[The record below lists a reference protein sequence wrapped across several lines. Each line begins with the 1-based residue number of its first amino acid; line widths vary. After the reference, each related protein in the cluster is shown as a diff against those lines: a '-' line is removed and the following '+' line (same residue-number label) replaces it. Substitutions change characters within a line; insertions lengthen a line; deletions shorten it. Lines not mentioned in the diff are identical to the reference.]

1 MNVPEVMT
9 LAQVNID
16 GGPLKDL
23 TSDTGHE
30 AADFLGVVIGIAAL
44 VFASILIVK
53 ALNAFKKDDANE
65 GTKKLVFGVVV
76 AIVGIVS
83 FTGLGSIAESI
94 NPIDTGGQQDNPF
107 MQ

>member
-30 AADFLGVVIGIAAL
+30 AADFLGIVIGIAAL
-44 VFASILIVK
+44 FFASVLIIK
-53 ALNAFKKDDANE
+53 ALSAFKKDDANE

-76 AIVGIVS
+76 AIIGIIS
-83 FTGLGSIAESI
+83 FKGLGNIAEMV

>member
-9 LAQVNID
+9 LAQVNVD

-30 AADFLGVVIGIAAL
+30 AADILGVVIGIAAL
-44 VFASILIVK
+44 FFAAILVVK
-53 ALNAFKKDDANE
+53 SLNAFKKDDANE
-65 GTKKLVFGVVV
+65 GTKKLVFGVIV
-76 AIVGIVS
+76 AIIGLIS
-83 FTGLGSIAESI
+83 FTGLGSIAETI